1 MTTSNIIIQYGT
13 LLGGSTMTF
22 FRDSKIETYQKMW
35 RFMESKDPS
44 VFTSTYADGIQR
56 VMKGNFALYVF
67 TPDIFCF

>member
-1 MTTSNIIIQYGT
+1 
-13 LLGGSTMTF
+13 MTF

>member
-1 MTTSNIIIQYGT
+1 MSTPIENADDLADQSLIQYGT

-44 VFTSTYADGIQR
+44 VFTSTYAEGIER
-56 VMKGNFALYVF
+56 VMRGNFAL
-67 TPDIFCF
+67 